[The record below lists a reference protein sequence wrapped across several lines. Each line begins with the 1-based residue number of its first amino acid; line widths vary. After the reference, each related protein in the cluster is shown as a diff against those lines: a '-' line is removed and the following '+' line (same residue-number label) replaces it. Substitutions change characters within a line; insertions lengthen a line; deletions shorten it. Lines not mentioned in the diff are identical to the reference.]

1 MMVLSSLL
9 RRVAIS
15 AGILAGPNSA
25 AKNSTLIGGMPAS
38 TVVGTSGRR
47 GERVGV
53 VTARARSLPSL
64 MCDRVTVGVAKTAWM
79 VPPRTSVTAGPP
91 PLVGKATHPTV
102 GVVPAVAFAASG
114 APAEARHVV
123 LVPV

>member
-38 TVVGTSGRR
+38 TVVGTSGMS

-53 VTARARSLPSL
+53 VTARARRRPSL
-64 MCDRVTVGVAKTAWM
+64 MCERVTVGVAKTAWM
-79 VPPRTSVTAGPP
+79 VPPRTSVTAGGP
-91 PLVGKATHPTV
+91 PLLGVGAPS
-102 GVVPAVAFAASG
+102 AVAGVPIFA
-114 APAEARHVV
+114 
-123 LVPV
+123 

>member
-53 VTARARSLPSL
+53 VTAKARSLPSL
-64 MCDRVTVGVAKTAWM
+64 MCDSVTVGVAKTAWM
-79 VPPRTSVTAGPP
+79 VPPRTSTTAGGP
-91 PLVGKATHPTV
+91 PLLGGGRQGTGGGVSLFGEGGGVG
-102 GVVPAVAFAASG
+102 PA
-114 APAEARHVV
+114 
-123 LVPV
+123 